1 MVWNAVGIPNQMSS
15 IIERL
20 RSMFSGRESADDR
33 IRDAIEY
40 AAMDIHDVC
49 ADVPHERIATAVYV
63 LTYMIKTNVPADG
76 RANAL
81 RLAMDQ
87 AACMLGIDAPPIGA
101 NIDVPQRWRDLRACM
116 LSGQMTAAQIEDE
129 MTADP
134 DFAAWLPSEP

>member
-1 MVWNAVGIPNQMSS
+1 MGIPNQMTYID
-15 IIERL
+15 II
-20 RSMFSGRESADDR
+20 RSMFAGRNSADDR
-33 IRDAIEY
+33 IRAAVEY
-40 AAMDIHDVC
+40 AAMDIIDVC
-49 ADVPHERIATAVYV
+49 ADVPHERITAAVHV
-63 LTYMIKTNVPADG
+63 LAYMIKTNVPADG